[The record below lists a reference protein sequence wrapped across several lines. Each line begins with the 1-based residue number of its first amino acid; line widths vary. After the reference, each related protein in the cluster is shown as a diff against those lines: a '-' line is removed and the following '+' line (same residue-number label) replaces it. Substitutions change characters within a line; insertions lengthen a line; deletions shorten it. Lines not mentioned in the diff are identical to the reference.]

1 MSKPAILSIK
11 SRRAKLIAALGL
23 ITFTATTWA
32 NGAAAIEPSF
42 TPKLQGVFGL
52 GLTFGGDTLAHFT
65 MTDGSTRSLT
75 AGGLFHFYG
84 GGRYQFHPHG
94 AIQATLGYQ
103 ASDVTA
109 SNGSAS
115 FSRFPF
121 EVIGQYRANEKIQL
135 GGGLRLA
142 TGASFSTSGAASSMT
157 GPNTSLTANLGT
169 VLEGDYFY
177 SEKGS
182 FALRFV
188 SESFKGPYGQ
198 TIDGS
203 HIGLYVKGLF

>member
-1 MSKPAILSIK
+1 MSKPTILSIK
-11 SRRAKLIAALGL
+11 PRRAKLIAILGL
-23 ITFTATTWA
+23 IAVTATTWA

-52 GLTFGGDTLAHFT
+52 GLTFGGDTLVSFT
-65 MTDGSTRSLT
+65 MTDGSTSSVT

-84 GGRYQFHPHG
+84 GGRYLFHPHG

-109 SNGSAS
+109 RNGSAS
-115 FSRFPF
+115 FSRYPV

-142 TGASFSTSGAASSMT
+142 TGASFSTSGVASSMT

-203 HIGLYVKGLF
+203 HIGFYAKALF